1 MKSYSQ
7 SIIIVSA
14 GIMQIPAIQTAKSL
28 GLHVIATDKNPDAAG
43 FAFCDEPVLID
54 SKDVEGHIR
63 YVREAKTRFNIVGA
77 FAGSD
82 IAVTVAAIANE
93 MGLPGVPNDVAL
105 RSHNKSLMKK
115 RWIEDG
121 IPTPFG
127 EEITDPSQAR
137 ALVERIGLPVIVKP
151 VDNAASRGS
160 MKVEHLEAL
169 DEAVQK
175 AFAVSRSRTVI
186 IEQYVVGYEQ
196 SVETIIF
203 EGVHHHVGMAD
214 REFGF
219 HPYHIETAHV
229 DPSILSP
236 SQQEQIYAVV
246 DAAARSLGIT
256 FGPAKADMIWTDQGP
271 MILEMTGRLS
281 GGFHSQYTT
290 PLSTG
295 QDPIRAVIEMSVGR
309 GFNPEHIKPKSH
321 MTALCS
327 GIFPEPGRIVAIEGL
342 EEAQALPGVKKIIIN
357 RQLGDILGDYIDNG
371 ERCCWVITAGP
382 DLDAARKAFDQ
393 ARSLL
398 KIVTEPVSQ
407 TAKTGLSQ

>member
-1 MKSYSQ
+1 MKTNSESL
-7 SIIIVSA
+7 IIVSA

-28 GLHVIATDKNPDAAG
+28 GLHVIATDKNLHAAG
-43 FAFCDEPVLID
+43 FAYCDEAVVID
-54 SKDVEGHIR
+54 SKDVSGHIS
-63 YVREAKTRFNIVGA
+63 YVREAKHRLNIVGA

-82 IAVTVAAIANE
+82 VAVTVAAIVNE
-93 MGLPGVPNDVAL
+93 LGLPGISNDVAH
-105 RSHNKSLMKK
+105 RSHNKALMKK

-121 IPTPFG
+121 IPTPYG
-127 EEITDPSQAR
+127 QEITDISDAR
-137 ALVERIGLPVIVKP
+137 ALVGRLGLPVIVKP

-160 MKVEHLEAL
+160 IKVEHIDDLDTAVKNAL
-169 DEAVQK
+169 TA
-175 AFAVSRSRTVI
+175 SRSQTAI

-203 EGVHHHVGMAD
+203 DSQHYHVGMAD

-229 DPSILSP
+229 DPSILP
-236 SQQEQIYAVV
+236 ISQQDQIYAVV

-256 FGPAKADMIWTDQGP
+256 FGPAKADMIWTDKGP
-271 MILEMTGRLS
+271 MILEMTARLS

-309 GFNPEHIKPKSH
+309 PFNAEHIKPKSH

-327 GIFPEPGRIVAIEGL
+327 GIFPKPGRIITINGIK
-342 EEAQALPGVKKIIIN
+342 EAEALPGVKKIIIN
-357 RQLGDILGDYIDNG
+357 REVGDVVSDYIDNG
-371 ERCCWVITAGP
+371 ERCCWVITAGEN
-382 DLDAARKAFDQ
+382 LNAARTVFDQ
-393 ARSLL
+393 VKTVLD
-398 KIVTEPVSQ
+398 IVTTPMESNKAPGIL
-407 TAKTGLSQ
+407 K